1 MAMAD
6 KDNDIVL
13 QFLKEQKQDI
23 PDNGFSSRVM
33 RNLPDRK
40 THRLVVLGRMWSCV
54 CIFAALLFICS
65 DYGHTL
71 IVSALDN
78 IMCQFKI
85 TELKVNTTHLIYAM
99 GAAYLAMLGGL
110 FNWLYTKILRA

>member
-6 KDNDIVL
+6 KENDIVL

-40 THRLVVLGRMWSCV
+40 THRLVVLGRIWSCV
-54 CIFAALLFICS
+54 CIFAALLFLCS
-65 DYGHTL
+65 GYGQTL

-85 TELKVNTTHLIYAM
+85 TELKINTTHLIF
-99 GAAYLAMLGGL
+99 GAAAVYLATLGGL
-110 FNWLYTKILRA
+110 FKSLYSKILKA